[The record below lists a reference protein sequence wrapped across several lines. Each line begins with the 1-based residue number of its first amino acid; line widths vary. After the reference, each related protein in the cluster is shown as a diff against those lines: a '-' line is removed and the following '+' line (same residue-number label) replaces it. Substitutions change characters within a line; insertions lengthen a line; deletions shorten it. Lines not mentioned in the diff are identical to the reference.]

1 MLTDENIRLAIKLAA
16 KNKRKNNMRHRR
28 LRYIKAHTDQYVPI
42 VRSWILDFKPPNH
55 RTIMINDGI
64 SAKKRKIIVPTVKE
78 ILVQHAIVS
87 VLKPIVSKRMYKH
100 SYASIPGRGLHSGA
114 RTVQKWIR
122 RHPKQTKYCLKLD
135 IRKFFES
142 IDQYT
147 LLSKLR
153 KIIRDNKYYT
163 YIEKVVRT
171 TKSGVPLG
179 FVTSQWFANYLL
191 TDLDHYI
198 KQDLEVSYYI
208 RFMDDMVIFGSNKRK
223 LHKIRR
229 VITDYLDKELH
240 LELKGN
246 WQVFPIDKR
255 FLDFL
260 GFKFHRKHTGIRRR
274 IALKAQRKAKRIYKK
289 SRANIKDARQIVTCA
304 GLLKYADCHKWF
316 ENHISKFVSI
326 RQMRKKTSNY
336 DRRKNKCS
344 RTRQKELPS
353 PRR

>member
-1 MLTDENIRLAIKLAA
+1 MLTDENIRFAIKLAA

-64 SAKKRKIIVPTVKE
+64 SAKKRKIIVPTVRE
-78 ILVQHAIVS
+78 ILVQHAIVG
-87 VLKPIVSKRMYKH
+87 VLRPIVSSGMYKH

-114 RTVQKWIR
+114 RVCQKWIR
-122 RHPKQTKYCLKLD
+122 HHPRQTKYCLKID

-142 IDQYT
+142 IDQDV
-147 LLSKLR
+147 LLAKLR
-153 KIIRDNKYYT
+153 KIIRDDRYFKCV
-163 YIEKVVRT
+163 EKVVRT

-326 RQMRKKTSNY
+326 RQMRKKISNY